1 MIRISSIYFFLKK
14 KQDLSDKSL
23 PFLLIIFYLSTI
35 YLAKWNKLKVH
46 IFFFRYACMK
56 TVHAYT
62 HACAPTHTC
71 THAHTQTHTH
81 RIRIAFH
88 CACISNWKKKKHICI
103 FEHFWQPMLFIFIV
117 NFCQILF
124 RNAWDQQTV
133 SQTQVTPWL
142 FA

>member
-1 MIRISSIYFFLKK
+1 M
-14 KQDLSDKSL
+14 
-23 PFLLIIFYLSTI
+23 LIIFYLSTT

-71 THAHTQTHTH
+71 THARTQTHTH

-88 CACISNWKKKKHICI
+88 CACISNWKKKKTYLHIWTLLATYVVYIYCQFLSNSVQKCLEPENSFTNSSYSMVVCI
-103 FEHFWQPMLFIFIV
+103 TYNLTHNPMFMVV
-117 NFCQILF
+117 NC
-124 RNAWDQQTV
+124 
-133 SQTQVTPWL
+133 
-142 FA
+142 